1 MMPHDA
7 SWLVRS
13 LGWTLLHFCW
23 QGAVIAVVLW
33 CALQLLSRRS
43 AQQRYAAACFALAL
57 LVLLPLITFTQIGIH
72 EYRLATEIQT
82 SAIPS
87 NANLVVDAGDGVQ
100 SCLARAAHALDPL
113 LPWILAA
120 WSAGLCVS
128 LIRLSVGLRLAI
140 CMAITAVSP
149 ASPQL
154 QLVFASLQRRLGLHR
169 QIALLTS
176 ALVQVPTVV
185 GWLRPVVLLPLSCFT
200 GLDDTQIEAILCH
213 ELAHIRR
220 HDYLISVLQSVVEAV
235 LFYHPAVWWVS
246 QQVRREREC
255 CCDDLAVTI
264 GGNALAYAKA
274 LSTLETRRNSYPEV
288 VLGSNGGVLT
298 MRIKRLLHCE
308 EVSVV
313 PQIAAIVVLAM
324 LTIAAGAIV
333 GTARAQAVPA
343 APVMTAVAA
352 LAPVETR
359 PLMPLPSAVRVAKPA
374 PAAAAIPAAVVVA
387 AVAPEPPQ
395 PQAAPGQAVR
405 IAGGVI
411 AGQIVSKVAP
421 IYPAEAK
428 AACIHGAVILHA
440 LIGKTGDVEQ
450 LQVVS
455 GPPELQTSALDA
467 VRQWKY
473 KPYLLNGEPTAV
485 DTTITIN
492 YNFGDAS
499 RCSSPQ
505 NGDSGAAGAEPK
517 TIGGSV
523 SAPVVL
529 SAPAPEYSAEAKA
542 ANISGTVLVSL
553 QVDEQGTPTH
563 VRVVRG
569 VGNGLDE
576 KAVEA
581 VERYHFK
588 PAMENGKPVVV
599 ALNIEVQF
607 KTF

>member
-1 MMPHDA
+1 MIGPYA
-7 SWLVRS
+7 YWLVRS

-23 QGAVIAVVLW
+23 QGAIVAVVLW

-43 AQQRYAAACFALAL
+43 AQQRYATACVALAM
-57 LVLLPLITFTQIGIH
+57 LVLLPLITFTQISIH
-72 EYRLATEIQT
+72 EYRLATDVPTFI
-82 SAIPS
+82 IPTGAS
-87 NANLVVDAGDGVQ
+87 LVVDAGNEVQ
-100 SCLARAAHALDPL
+100 SLLTLAAHALDPL

-128 LIRLSVGLRLAI
+128 LVRLSIGLRLAHR
-140 CMAITAVSP
+140 MAVTSVSP
-149 ASPQL
+149 ASVPL
-154 QLVFASLQRRLGLHR
+154 QLMFASLQRRLGLR
-169 QIALLTS
+169 RRAALLNS

-185 GWLRPVVLLPLSCFT
+185 GWLRPVVLLPLSCFS
-200 GLDDTQIEAILCH
+200 GLEEIQIEAILCH

-220 HDYLISVLQSVVEAV
+220 HDYLISVVQSVAEAV

-274 LSTLETRRNSYPEV
+274 LSALETRRSSYPEV

-313 PQIAAIVVLAM
+313 PQIAAVVVLAM
-324 LTIAAGAIV
+324 LGITAGAIA
-333 GTARAQAVPA
+333 GTARAQTVS
-343 APVMTAVAA
+343 V
-352 LAPVETR
+352 
-359 PLMPLPSAVRVAKPA
+359 A
-374 PAAAAIPAAVVVA
+374 PAVTAVA
-387 AVAPEPPQ
+387 AVAPTQPHPLMPQPFAVRAVKPVSAVAAKETPAAPEPHQ

-405 IAGGVI
+405 VAGGVI
-411 AGQIVSKVAP
+411 AGQILSKVAP
-421 IYPAEAK
+421 VYPAEAK
-428 AACIHGAVILHA
+428 AACIQGSVILHA
-440 LIGKTGDVEQ
+440 IIGKTGDIDQ

-455 GPPELQTSALDA
+455 GAPELQASAIDA
-467 VRQWKY
+467 VHQWKY

-492 YNFGDAS
+492 YNFGDGS

-505 NGDSGAAGAEPK
+505 NGGAEPAGNEPK
-517 TIGGSV
+517 KIGGSV

-529 SAPAPEYSAEAKA
+529 SAPAAEYSAEAKA
-542 ANISGTVLVSL
+542 AGISGSVLISL
-553 QVDEQGTPTH
+553 QVDEQGIPTH
-563 VRVVRG
+563 IHVVRG

-581 VERYHFK
+581 VTRYHFK
-588 PAMENGKPVVV
+588 PATENGKPVVV
-599 ALNIEVQF
+599 AMNIEVQF